1 MYENDNENE
10 KLPSGWQAIV
20 FVIVFVFFFWG
31 KSRKTSSNPQEKEV
45 KNENCQIIGQES
57 VKNFDNLTVVEVKN
71 LQKTVN
77 PSNFAS
83 RKIETIMRCFIIILI
98 IFLSSDIQAQKV
110 WTMDDCIDFALQ
122 HAHSIR
128 QQNLQ
133 VAAARDQLTQ
143 SKLAFTPYLS
153 AGTSGSLSWGRSIDP
168 ETNIYNTVNYL
179 NTGFSLSAS
188 MTLWDGGRSI
198 IALREAKL
206 NKQRQLNELQR
217 QRINVELQVI
227 QAFINALYFQ
237 ESRLIHQ
244 KKLTD
249 SRALLHQVQVQT
261 ELGLKG
267 KADIAQ
273 AESQVAEDELSCL
286 QCENQYKQA
295 MLDLKKM
302 MGSQELE
309 VNEELRMNTDE
320 NDADTLHHSSS
331 GWLLSPHRGAGG
343 VSLSP
348 HMGAGGV
355 SQHPTAV
362 AARMRV
368 KSAEL
373 TVKQARASFIPSLS
387 LSAGVSTG
395 YHRSSGTGI
404 APTRFGKQWHDNM
417 GSSISTGISIPLWD
431 QLSHV
436 NTLRRSK
443 RELTLARWEQEE
455 TMRQLQIDFTKAC
468 LDVEACQKEIAQQQQ
483 KLVADSIAHR
493 VLLRQYEEG
502 LSSFLHLQSAVRT
515 LQQSRISLLRQR
527 LLLILKKRTLKQYGY
542 TS

>member
-1 MYENDNENE
+1 
-10 KLPSGWQAIV
+10 
-20 FVIVFVFFFWG
+20 
-31 KSRKTSSNPQEKEV
+31 
-45 KNENCQIIGQES
+45 
-57 VKNFDNLTVVEVKN
+57 
-71 LQKTVN
+71 
-77 PSNFAS
+77 
-83 RKIETIMRCFIIILI
+83 MRCFIIILI

-122 HAHSIR
+122 HALSIR

-133 VAAARDQLTQ
+133 VAAARDQVTQ

-320 NDADTLHHSSS
+320 NDNYADADTLHHSSS

-348 HMGAGGV
+348 HRGAGVVSLSPHRGAGEV

-395 YHRSSGTGI
+395 YHRSYGTGI
-404 APTRFGKQWHDNM
+404 APTPFGKQWHDNM

-468 LDVEACQKEIAQQQQ
+468 LDVEACQKEIAQQRQ

>member
-1 MYENDNENE
+1 M
-10 KLPSGWQAIV
+10 
-20 FVIVFVFFFWG
+20 G
-31 KSRKTSSNPQEKEV
+31 KSRKTSSNAQEKEV
-45 KNENCQIIGQES
+45 KNENCQKIGQES
-57 VKNFDNLTVVEVKN
+57 VKNFDNLTVDEVKN

-77 PSNFAS
+77 PSNFVP
-83 RKIETIMRCFIIILI
+83 RKIETIMRCFIIILSV
-98 IFLSSDIQAQKV
+98 FFASEIQAQKV
-110 WTMDDCIDFALQ
+110 WTMDDCIDYALQ
-122 HAHSIR
+122 HAYSIR

-133 VAAARDQLTQ
+133 IAAARDQVMQ

-179 NTGFSLSAS
+179 STGFSLSAS

-198 IALREAKL
+198 VALREAKL

-227 QAFINALYFQ
+227 QAFVNALYFQ
-237 ESRLIHQ
+237 ESRQLFQ
-244 KKLTD
+244 KKLND
-249 SRALLHQVQVQT
+249 SRALLHQVQVQM

-267 KADIAQ
+267 KSDIAQ
-273 AESQVAEDELSCL
+273 VESQVADDELSCL

-295 MLDLKKM
+295 MLDLKKL
-302 MGSQELE
+302 MGSND
-309 VNEELRMNTDE
+309 VSFFNNEELVMKDE
-320 NDADTLHHSSS
+320 NYLDKDTFFIGLAEQRVLHASFSASFGSAEAIFHSSF
-331 GWLLSPHRGAGG
+331 GET
-343 VSLSP
+343 
-348 HMGAGGV
+348 
-355 SQHPTAV
+355 HPTAV

-373 TVKQARASFIPSLS
+373 SVKQARASFIPSLS
-387 LSAGVSTG
+387 VSAGISTG
-395 YHRSSGTGI
+395 YHRSYGTGI
-404 APTRFGKQWHDNM
+404 APTPFGKQWHDNM
-417 GSSISTGISIPLWD
+417 GSSISTGISIPLWN

-502 LSSFLHLQSAVRT
+502 LSSFLHLQTAVST

>member
-1 MYENDNENE
+1 M
-10 KLPSGWQAIV
+10 
-20 FVIVFVFFFWG
+20 
-31 KSRKTSSNPQEKEV
+31 
-45 KNENCQIIGQES
+45 KNENCQKIGQES
-57 VKNFDNLTVVEVKN
+57 VKNFDNLTVDEVKN

-77 PSNFAS
+77 PSNFAP
-83 RKIETIMRCFIIILI
+83 RKIETNMRCFIIII
-98 IFLSSDIQAQKV
+98 GIFFASETQAQKV
-110 WTMDDCIDFALQ
+110 WTMDDCIDYALQ

-133 VAAARDQLTQ
+133 IVAARDQVMQ

-188 MTLWDGGRSI
+188 MNLWDGGRSI
-198 IALREAKL
+198 VALREAKL

-217 QRINVELQVI
+217 LRINVELQVI
-227 QAFINALYFQ
+227 QAFVNALYFQ
-237 ESRLIHQ
+237 ESRQLFQ
-244 KKLTD
+244 KKLND
-249 SRALLHQVQVQT
+249 SRSLLHQVQVQT

-273 AESQVAEDELSCL
+273 VESQVADDELSCL
-286 QCENQYKQA
+286 QCENQYMQA
-295 MLDLKKM
+295 MLDLKKL
-302 MGSQELE
+302 MGW
-309 VNEELRMNTDE
+309 VNEELRIE
-320 NDADTLHHSSS
+320 NEEWSLYLNEELNMVASLRMTNENYSSHEQS
-331 GWLLSPHRGAGG
+331 KIQSSFFIHNS
-343 VSLSP
+343 SLST
-348 HMGAGGV
+348 
-355 SQHPTAV
+355 HPIAV
-362 AARMRV
+362 TARMRV

-373 TVKQARASFIPSLS
+373 SVKQARTSFIPSLS

-395 YHRSSGTGI
+395 YHRSYGTGV
-404 APTRFGKQWHDNM
+404 APTPFGKQWHDNM
-417 GSSISTGISIPLWD
+417 GSSISTGISIPLWN

-502 LSSFLHLQSAVRT
+502 LSSFLHLQTAVST

>member
-1 MYENDNENE
+1 MN
-10 KLPSGWQAIV
+10 S
-20 FVIVFVFFFWG
+20 
-31 KSRKTSSNPQEKEV
+31 QETEV

-57 VKNFDNLTVVEVKN
+57 VQKFDNLTADNMKN
-71 LQKTVN
+71 LRMMVN

-83 RKIETIMRCFIIILI
+83 RKKKTVMRCFIILLS
-98 IFLSSDIQAQKV
+98 FFFSSDILAQKV
-110 WTMDDCIDFALQ
+110 WTMDDCIDYALH
-122 HAHSIR
+122 HAHAIR

-133 VAAARDQLTQ
+133 IVAARDQEVQ
-143 SKLAFTPYLS
+143 SKLAFTPTIG

-217 QRINVELQVI
+217 QRIVVELQVI
-227 QAFINALYFQ
+227 QAYINALYYQ
-237 ESRLIHQ
+237 ESRQLYQQ
-244 KKLTD
+244 KLND
-249 SRALLHQVQVQT
+249 SRALLRKVQVQM

-267 KADIAQ
+267 KSDIAQ
-273 AESQVAEDELSCL
+273 SESQVAEDELSCL

-295 MLDLKKM
+295 MLDLKKT
-302 MGSQELE
+302 MGWENVELRMKNE
-309 VNEELRMNTDE
+309 EWALPNEELSMVASFQMKNENNSSHEQSKNDSSFFILNSSFDE
-320 NDADTLHHSSS
+320 VHSSFTNT
-331 GWLLSPHRGAGG
+331 
-343 VSLSP
+343 
-348 HMGAGGV
+348 
-355 SQHPTAV
+355 HPIAV

-373 TVKQARASFIPSLS
+373 SVKQARASFFPSLS
-387 LSAGVSTG
+387 ISGGVSTG
-395 YHRSSGTGI
+395 YHRSFEKGVE
-404 APTRFGKQWHDNM
+404 PTRFGKQWHDNL

-431 QLSHV
+431 HLSRV
-436 NTLRRSK
+436 SSLRRSK

-455 TMRQLQIDFTKAC
+455 TLRQLQIDCTKAC
-468 LDVEACQKEIAQQQQ
+468 LDVEACQKEIEKYQQT
-483 KLVADSIAHR
+483 LLADSIAQQ
-493 VLLRQYEEG
+493 VILRQYEEG
-502 LSSFLHLQSAVRT
+502 LSSFLHLQTAVRT
-515 LQQSRISLLRQR
+515 LQQTRISLLQQR

>member
-1 MYENDNENE
+1 M
-10 KLPSGWQAIV
+10 
-20 FVIVFVFFFWG
+20 
-31 KSRKTSSNPQEKEV
+31 
-45 KNENCQIIGQES
+45 KNENCQKIGQET
-57 VKNFDNLTVVEVKN
+57 VKNFDNLTVDEVKN

-77 PSNFAS
+77 PSNFVP
-83 RKIETIMRCFIIILI
+83 RKIETIMRCFIIILG
-98 IFLSSDIQAQKV
+98 IFFASEIQAQKV
-110 WTMDDCIDFALQ
+110 WTMDDCIDYALQ

-133 VAAARDQLTQ
+133 IVAARDQVMQ
-143 SKLAFTPYLS
+143 SKLAFTPFLS

-188 MTLWDGGRSI
+188 MNLWDGGRSI
-198 IALREAKL
+198 VALREAKL

-217 QRINVELQVI
+217 LRINVELQVI
-227 QAFINALYFQ
+227 QAFVNALYFQ
-237 ESRLIHQ
+237 ESRQLFQ
-244 KKLTD
+244 KKLND

-273 AESQVAEDELSCL
+273 VESQVADDELSCL

-309 VNEELRMNTDE
+309 LNEELRMNNKDE
-320 NDADTLHHSSS
+320 NDSENDNDNENYHWDGKVNINSDTLHHSSS
-331 GWLLSPHRGAGG
+331 GWLLSPHRG
-343 VSLSP
+343 V
-348 HMGAGGV
+348 GGV
-355 SQHPTAV
+355 SQHPIAV
-362 AARMRV
+362 TARMRV

-373 TVKQARASFIPSLS
+373 SVKQARTSFIPSLS

-395 YHRSSGTGI
+395 YHRSYGTGI
-404 APTRFGKQWHDNM
+404 APTPFGKQWNDNM
-417 GSSISTGISIPLWD
+417 GSSISTGISIPLWN

-502 LSSFLHLQSAVRT
+502 LSSFLHLQTAVST

>member
-1 MYENDNENE
+1 
-10 KLPSGWQAIV
+10 
-20 FVIVFVFFFWG
+20 
-31 KSRKTSSNPQEKEV
+31 
-45 KNENCQIIGQES
+45 
-57 VKNFDNLTVVEVKN
+57 
-71 LQKTVN
+71 
-77 PSNFAS
+77 
-83 RKIETIMRCFIIILI
+83 MRCFIIILI

-133 VAAARDQLTQ
+133 VAAARDQVTQ

-320 NDADTLHHSSS
+320 NDNYADADTLHHSSS

-348 HMGAGGV
+348 HRGAGVVSLSPHRGAGEV

-373 TVKQARASFIPSLS
+373 TVKQARASFIPSLF
-387 LSAGVSTG
+387 LSADVSTG
-395 YHRSSGTGI
+395 YHRSYGTGI
-404 APTRFGKQWHDNM
+404 VPTPFGKQWHDNM

-468 LDVEACQKEIAQQQQ
+468 LDVEACQKEIAQQRQ

-515 LQQSRISLLRQR
+515 LQQSRISLLRQC

>member
-1 MYENDNENE
+1 M
-10 KLPSGWQAIV
+10 
-20 FVIVFVFFFWG
+20 
-31 KSRKTSSNPQEKEV
+31 

-57 VKNFDNLTVVEVKN
+57 VKNFDNLTVGEVKN

-77 PSNFAS
+77 PSNFAP
-83 RKIETIMRCFIIILI
+83 RKIETIMRCFIIILSF
-98 IFLSSDIQAQKV
+98 FLSSDIQAQKV

-133 VAAARDQLTQ
+133 VAAARDQVAQ

-309 VNEELRMNTDE
+309 LNEELRMNNKDE
-320 NDADTLHHSSS
+320 NDNDIKNENENDNENYANADTLHHSSS
-331 GWLLSPHRGAGG
+331 GWLLSPHWGDGG

-348 HMGAGGV
+348 HRGVGGV

-373 TVKQARASFIPSLS
+373 SVKQARASFIPSLS

-395 YHRSSGTGI
+395 YHRSYGTGVT
-404 APTRFGKQWHDNM
+404 PTPFGKQWHDNM

>member
-1 MYENDNENE
+1 MN
-10 KLPSGWQAIV
+10 S
-20 FVIVFVFFFWG
+20 
-31 KSRKTSSNPQEKEV
+31 QETEV

-57 VKNFDNLTVVEVKN
+57 VQKFDNLILDGVKN
-71 LQKTVN
+71 LRMMVN

-83 RKIETIMRCFIIILI
+83 RKKKTVMRCFIILLS
-98 IFLSSDIQAQKV
+98 FFFSSDILAQKV
-110 WTMDDCIDFALQ
+110 WTMDDCIDYALH
-122 HAHSIR
+122 HAHAIR

-133 VAAARDQLTQ
+133 IVAARDQEVQ
-143 SKLAFTPYLS
+143 SKLAFTPTID

-217 QRINVELQVI
+217 QRIVVELQVI
-227 QAFINALYFQ
+227 QAYINALYYQ
-237 ESRLIHQ
+237 ESRQLYQQ
-244 KKLTD
+244 KLND
-249 SRALLHQVQVQT
+249 SRALLRKVQVQM

-267 KADIAQ
+267 KSDIAQ
-273 AESQVAEDELSCL
+273 SESQVAEDELSCL

-302 MGSQELE
+302 MGWVNEE
-309 VNEELRMNTDE
+309 FRMKNEELRMNNENNSSHEQSKIDSSFFILNSSFDE
-320 NDADTLHHSSS
+320 AHSSFGEVHS
-331 GWLLSPHRGAGG
+331 SFTNT
-343 VSLSP
+343 
-348 HMGAGGV
+348 
-355 SQHPTAV
+355 HPIAV

-373 TVKQARASFIPSLS
+373 SVKQARASFFPSLS
-387 LSAGVSTG
+387 ISGGVSTG
-395 YHRSSGTGI
+395 YHRSFEKGVE
-404 APTRFGKQWHDNM
+404 PTRFGKQWHDNL

-431 QLSHV
+431 HLSRV
-436 NTLRRSK
+436 SSLRRSK

-455 TMRQLQIDFTKAC
+455 TLRQLQIDCTKAC
-468 LDVEACQKEIAQQQQ
+468 LNVEACQKEIEKYQQ
-483 KLVADSIAHR
+483 KLLADSIAHQ
-493 VLLRQYEEG
+493 VILRQYEEG
-502 LSSFLHLQSAVRT
+502 LSSFLHLQTAVRT
-515 LQQSRISLLRQR
+515 LQQTRISLLQQR
-527 LLLILKKRTLKQYGY
+527 LLLILRKRTLKQYGY

>member
-1 MYENDNENE
+1 M
-10 KLPSGWQAIV
+10 
-20 FVIVFVFFFWG
+20 
-31 KSRKTSSNPQEKEV
+31 
-45 KNENCQIIGQES
+45 
-57 VKNFDNLTVVEVKN
+57 
-71 LQKTVN
+71 TVN
-77 PSNFAS
+77 PSNFVP
-83 RKIETIMRCFIIILI
+83 RKIETIMRCFIIIFI
-98 IFLSSDIQAQKV
+98 IFFSSSIQAQKV
-110 WTMDDCIDFALQ
+110 WTMDDCIDYALQ
-122 HAHSIR
+122 HALSIR

-133 VAAARDQLTQ
+133 IEASRDQVME

-153 AGTSGSLSWGRSIDP
+153 AGTSGSFSWGRSIDP
-168 ETNIYNTVNYL
+168 ETNIYNRVNYL
-179 NTGFSLSAS
+179 STGFSLSAS

-206 NKQRQLNELQR
+206 NRQRQLNELQR
-217 QRINVELQVI
+217 QHIFVELQVI
-227 QAFINALYFQ
+227 QAFINALYYQ
-237 ESRLIHQ
+237 ESRQLFQ
-244 KKLTD
+244 KKLND

-267 KADIAQ
+267 KSDIAQ
-273 AESQVAEDELSCL
+273 VESQVADDELSCL
-286 QCENQYKQA
+286 QCENHYKQA

-309 VNEELRMNTDE
+309 QNEELRMSKDE
-320 NDADTLHHSSS
+320 NDNENENYANADTLHHSSS
-331 GWLLSPHRGAGG
+331 GGLLSPHRGAEG
-343 VSLSP
+343 VSHS
-348 HMGAGGV
+348 
-355 SQHPTAV
+355 SFSETHPTAI

-373 TVKQARASFIPSLS
+373 SVKQARASFIPSLS
-387 LSAGVSTG
+387 ISAGVSTG
-395 YHRSSGTGI
+395 YHRSYGTGI
-404 APTRFGKQWHDNM
+404 APTPFGKQWHDNM

-436 NTLRRSK
+436 NMLRRSK

-455 TMRQLQIDFTKAC
+455 AMRQLQIDFTKAC
-468 LDVEACQKEIAQQQQ
+468 LDVESCQKEIAQQQQ

-515 LQQSRISLLRQR
+515 LQQSRISLLQQR